1 MPVPRILKILLI
13 LIFPLFLLT
22 KKRGLEVPMENSADD
37 EGVVEPM
44 EKTPIKVEVAVVE
57 VAVKY
62 VDTVSPT
69 TDKAA

>member
-1 MPVPRILKILLI
+1 
-13 LIFPLFLLT
+13 
-22 KKRGLEVPMENSADD
+22 MENSADD